1 MSKGKK
7 FSAAEKHFK
16 EKEERLRKEL
26 KYWEG
31 RANEQSSKLLTVCEE
46 LATARATIAQQKD
59 WIERLLQYTEL
70 DIEDIKVACE
80 KDKKIGQAAGIMV
93 DVYKYLGI

>member
-1 MSKGKK
+1 MSKGKN
-7 FSAAEKHFK
+7 FTAAEKHFQ

-26 KYWEG
+26 KYWEK
-31 RANEQSSKLLTVCEE
+31 RANEQSSRLLTVCEE
-46 LATARATIAQQKD
+46 LANARYTIAQQNE

-70 DIEDIKVACE
+70 DLKDIKAACE
-80 KDKKIGQAAGIMV
+80 KDKKIGQAAGLMV